1 MISEKSIN
9 HKFKIVVAN
18 PGTGIFILE
27 TVRAYKE
34 QSLLNKF
41 YTTFIS
47 NHNIPFYKY
56 LKGTSLKKEFDR
68 RAIHT
73 ELIPY
78 VKSSP
83 FKELLRT
90 FSSKFFSEKIT
101 DVIYEWSEYSFDKWV
116 ANSLDASVDIIHCYE
131 HCSLQTIIRA
141 KELGIFVVYEQPSQ
155 HHSYLSP
162 IIEEQYKNNTKLGAV
177 TTSLLLNGK
186 SNSRN
191 KRRDKELELAD
202 LIICNSSF
210 TKSTLVAA
218 NINDEKIKVVPLGFP
233 TIEDRITTS
242 NTKLRFIYAGTSN
255 IRKGIHLLL
264 DVWAEHFSNRDDIE
278 LYIVGKFDLPLE
290 YKKNT
295 STNITFIDSIPRNQL
310 LENFCDADVLLLPTL
325 ADGFG
330 MVITEAMSRGLCVM
344 CTESSAGPDIIT
356 HQKDGLLF
364 KANSKESL
372 FELMSN
378 WSLKRNEILSMGEK
392 AKLKALNYQWSDYRK
407 LLVKVVM
414 ENYHAKK

>member
-1 MISEKSIN
+1 MNK
-9 HKFKIVVAN
+9 KLKVLVAN

-27 TVRAYKE
+27 TVKAYKE
-34 QSLLNKF
+34 QSLLNTF

-47 NHNIPFYKY
+47 NLNIPFYKY
-56 LKGTSLKKEFDR
+56 LEGTKFKKEFDR
-68 RAIHT
+68 RAIDVD
-73 ELIPY
+73 LLPY

-90 FSSKFFSEKIT
+90 FSSKFFSENTT
-101 DVIYEWSEYSFDKWV
+101 DALYEWSEYSFDRWV
-116 ANSLDASVDIIHCYE
+116 ANNLNKSIDIVHCYE

-141 KELGIFVVYEQPSQ
+141 KEIGIFVVYEQPSQ

-162 IIEEQYKNNTKLGAV
+162 IIVEQYEHNPKLGEV
-177 TTSLLLNGK
+177 TNSLLVNEK
-186 SNSRN
+186 SVPRN

-218 NINDEKIKVVPLGFP
+218 NINEEKIKVVPLGFP
-233 TIEDRITTS
+233 SIANRMPTS
-242 NTKLRFIYAGTSN
+242 NQKIRFIYAGTSN

-264 DVWAEHFSNRDDIE
+264 DVWAEHFSNRDDLE
-278 LYIVGKFDLPLE
+278 LYIVGKFDLPTV

-344 CTESSAGPDIIT
+344 CTENSAGPDIII
-356 HQKDGLLF
+356 HEKNGLVF
-364 KANSKESL
+364 KANNKEAL
-372 FELMSN
+372 FNTLN
-378 WSLKRNEILSMGEK
+378 TWSFKKNEILAMGVE
-392 AKLKALNYQWSDYRK
+392 AKNTASKYNWAEFRKALVNT
-407 LLVKVVM
+407 VV
-414 ENYHAKK
+414 ENYNAKR